1 MIVAP
6 SFHEGDTKRP
16 QLRRKNGRE
25 ILSSEEEGWEQWV
38 FAFGDEVF
46 SKAYNYLLSDDAFS
60 DMTEEE
66 EGLYTIPLDMSSH
79 SYSFT
84 APVCYM
90 TFLYS
95 PAAFKVFIW
104 AVVAIMCGC
113 FFCSSLLS
121 WWVAF
126 FFKLWQLFIVYLFFC
141 PHPNIIALIWKP
153 HLVIGVP
160 MRSAGEEVEMTKQVQ
175 KW

>member
-1 MIVAP
+1 
-6 SFHEGDTKRP
+6 
-16 QLRRKNGRE
+16 
-25 ILSSEEEGWEQWV
+25 
-38 FAFGDEVF
+38 
-46 SKAYNYLLSDDAFS
+46 
-60 DMTEEE
+60 
-66 EGLYTIPLDMSSH
+66 MSSH

-95 PAAFKVFIW
+95 PAAVKVCIW
-104 AVVAIMCGC
+104 AVVAFMCGC

-126 FFKLWQLFIVYLFFC
+126 FFQTTAAVYVYLFSC
-141 PHPNIIALIWKP
+141 THSNIIALIWKP

-160 MRSAGEEVEMTKQVQ
+160 MRSASTGTFAEMSVSIWVEWCSHEKCRRGSGDD
-175 KW
+175 